1 MDRVVSQFL
10 AELDAVSAGQ
20 HDVFVFGATNR
31 IDLIDPAV
39 LRPGRLDKLVEVGL
53 PQTDADRCSV
63 LQSLTRKFNLAEDVD
78 LREVSAHVNEW
89 SSGADLYAICAD
101 AWIRACKR
109 HISQSEYIEA
119 RAYVSVLCLQAC
131 E

>member
-31 IDLIDPAV
+31 IDLIDPSV
-39 LRPGRLDKLVEVGL
+39 LRPGRLDKLVKVSL
-53 PQTDADRCSV
+53 PQTDTDRCSV
-63 LQSLTRKFNLAEDVD
+63 LQSLTRKFDLAEDVD
-78 LREVSAHVNEW
+78 LQEVSARVSLG

-101 AWIRACKR
+101 AWTKACKR
-109 HISQSEYIEA
+109 HIAQSE
-119 RAYVSVLCLQAC
+119 
-131 E
+131 